1 MCPVKGGRMT
11 SDASV
16 SSGDDSGG
24 GSLWSME
31 DAPFTRFHAY
41 MTWCTAGGPLCDGYI
56 LGIIALALTPMV
68 DDLGL
73 STTMTAAVAASSL
86 VGLFFGAL
94 IFGRVTD
101 LVGRRTMYIINLV
114 SFVVASVLLLF
125 VVAGWQVLLLRFVL
139 GLAVGADYA
148 IATALLA
155 EFLPRRQRGT
165 ALATLLGGFWAGY
178 TISFIIGYVMID
190 VGGLGWRWALA
201 SSAVP
206 AILVLALR
214 AKAPES
220 PMWLAQR
227 GRRAEARA
235 IVRDRIGP
243 EYTLP
248 EVPPEEGQRMEWHA
262 IFRSGYGRR
271 LFFIAAFWA
280 CQVADQYAVFTFQPR
295 LLDTLGIS
303 NENLGTV
310 LISLFFVAGVVPF
323 IFLVGSWGRRPVLLV
338 TFIVGAAILALLGA
352 FPAMPAAL
360 IIIGFGLFGVCNAGG
375 SVLQWVYPNEL
386 FPTGIRATAVGFG
399 AGMSRIGAAAGT
411 YVVPFLFEEGGASVV
426 LWIFS
431 GVALLGFLIS
441 LPLAPETKHMRIA
454 ESSGTTHS
462 ER

>member
-190 VGGLGWRWALA
+190 VGGLGWRWAVA

-214 AKAPES
+214 AQAPAS
-220 PMWLAQR
+220 PRWLAQR

-280 CQVADQYAVFTFQPR
+280 CQVADQYAVFTFHPR

-360 IIIGFGLFGVCNAGG
+360 IIIGFGL
-375 SVLQWVYPNEL
+375 
-386 FPTGIRATAVGFG
+386 
-399 AGMSRIGAAAGT
+399 
-411 YVVPFLFEEGGASVV
+411 
-426 LWIFS
+426 
-431 GVALLGFLIS
+431 
-441 LPLAPETKHMRIA
+441 
-454 ESSGTTHS
+454 
-462 ER
+462 